1 MVSYNAEDSL
11 IVVGCFLWVK
21 FNNYSALRMR
31 LNCSLDLRKRE
42 DIGSISEELESY
54 WLVTVIADIKQS
66 VCCRLKLYLTEVNA

>member
-31 LNCSLDLRKRE
+31 LNCSLDLGKRE
-42 DIGSISEELESY
+42 DIGSISVELESY

-66 VCCRLKLYLTEVNA
+66 VGCRLKLYLTEVNA